1 MVRVSFG
8 FLEVREKSR
17 AKAGPRSNEKTMGAE
32 GGRGKGN
39 MIFSTKFVGI
49 NRGVLQSTVLGSVL
63 FSVMVNDI
71 MAVHPNKNL
80 PSRELC

>member
-1 MVRVSFG
+1 
-8 FLEVREKSR
+8 
-17 AKAGPRSNEKTMGAE
+17 
-32 GGRGKGN
+32 